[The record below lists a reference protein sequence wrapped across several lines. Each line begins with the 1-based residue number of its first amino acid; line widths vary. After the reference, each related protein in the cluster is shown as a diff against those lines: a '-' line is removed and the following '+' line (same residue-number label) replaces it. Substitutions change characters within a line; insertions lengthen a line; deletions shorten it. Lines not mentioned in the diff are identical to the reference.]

1 MARALEFTLLSV
13 LFIAMQAHAN
23 LTRYRNRIHEI
34 NTDQTLIDFLLNTRN
49 LQQSDPKRSNE
60 CFAYYLP
67 KLSDCYDEYEKD
79 YSQCLWSAEDRRK
92 KIDESTYKQRD
103 EIEESSAHAC
113 KLLENCVPN
122 KDSIDYFKCFEL
134 ASTTNQ
140 HTMANVSASASD
152 TLAEVK
158 HAYSDSDYQENGC
171 LIDAKRKYDGNNN
184 VIYNSLQSC
193 LNGVSDVPTTTTS
206 PTASTSTPIH
216 TTTLTTQISSDPTTT
231 TQNY

>member
-23 LTRYRNRIHEI
+23 LARYHNRIHEI

-134 ASTTNQ
+134 A
-140 HTMANVSASASD
+140 VSKDISKKKFIKYKCIFASPIEYYKS
-152 TLAEVK
+152 
-158 HAYSDSDYQENGC
+158 AYYGKCFRKC
-171 LIDAKRKYDGNNN
+171 L
-184 VIYNSLQSC
+184 
-193 LNGVSDVPTTTTS
+193 
-206 PTASTSTPIH
+206 
-216 TTTLTTQISSDPTTT
+216 
-231 TQNY
+231 

>member
-1 MARALEFTLLSV
+1 
-13 LFIAMQAHAN
+13 
-23 LTRYRNRIHEI
+23 
-34 NTDQTLIDFLLNTRN
+34 
-49 LQQSDPKRSNE
+49 
-60 CFAYYLP
+60 
-67 KLSDCYDEYEKD
+67 
-79 YSQCLWSAEDRRK
+79 
-92 KIDESTYKQRD
+92 
-103 EIEESSAHAC
+103 
-113 KLLENCVPN
+113 
-122 KDSIDYFKCFEL
+122 
-134 ASTTNQ
+134 
-140 HTMANVSASASD
+140 MANVSASASD

-216 TTTLTTQISSDPTTT
+216 TTTLTTLTTQISPDPTTT